1 MGEDFASF
9 SSKEDDSD
17 YVERVREAS
26 LRWAVN
32 LADSLFRASI
42 EDLLKQHPIDS
53 VDEDGEPF
61 WSGTRRTPKVLSYGD
76 RDDVVI

>member
-17 YVERVREAS
+17 YVERVQEAS

-32 LADSLFRASI
+32 QADSLFRALI
-42 EDLLKQHPIDS
+42 EDLLKQQ
-53 VDEDGEPF
+53 
-61 WSGTRRTPKVLSYGD
+61 D
-76 RDDVVI
+76 RHLKFSRMVMVMMSLL